1 MKNLSAIETEER
13 FDRELKEKFGLVY
26 ENFKGFYPKLK
37 ESFIPLSVIGIS
49 KETFS
54 SLKED
59 GIVDYEVSERSDDSE
74 IRLNVFQ
81 YVWLKTAAAMR
92 DLNIP
97 PEAIRDA
104 REYMFSE
111 FANTLIEEKEG
122 LLEFLKENSVYD
134 EDKRNTYRDMLE
146 TLKSNYP
153 DCPEQD
159 AIYFTIIGGIIGDV
173 LLRGE
178 NISLVLHKEDQEY
191 FFFLFSFNMLI
202 DFGKT
207 TSEMLAKPNM
217 QIPVWSFVA
226 EFFQMG
232 SQFEPVEILSADE
245 NCLLQAIR
253 RRDSKELT
261 IRFDEN
267 KKDMIIESV
276 QDGDIMEQ
284 KAKEIRRILGLDA
297 YSEITLKYR
306 NDKHIYFK
314 NKKRIK

>member
-1 MKNLSAIETEER
+1 
-13 FDRELKEKFGLVY
+13 LVY